1 MSLGPSP
8 SFSAGSAPPGSIKV
22 MLVDDSAIV
31 RGLVARILAEEPLI
45 TVAAQASNG
54 EQAIATLARTP
65 VDVVVLD
72 IEMPVMDGITAL
84 PGILRAV
91 PGIKVIMLS
100 SLTQRGATFTFQAL
114 KAGAADYIP
123 KPSASSDM
131 SGTGSFKRELI
142 DKIKSLAARRLRPP
156 PPPAAPGLP
165 ARPAIPAPPPR
176 PAAPTTA
183 TAPAMGAVEVL
194 VIGSST
200 GGPQAL
206 FDIATKLKGVR
217 PRIPILI
224 TQHMPPTFTGI
235 LAEHMASS
243 SGLPAAEGKDGEK
256 VEAGHIYIAPGG
268 KHMLVEK
275 RGADRFI
282 KITDDPPENF
292 CKPAVDPLFR
302 SVSAAY
308 GAKVMAI
315 VLTGMGS
322 DGGKGG
328 AVIAKAGGLLY
339 AQDEATCVVY
349 GMPAAAAATGLC
361 KAILPLPEIGTLIRK
376 TVGG

>member
-8 SFSAGSAPPGSIKV
+8 SFSAAAPAGAIKV

-31 RGLVARILAEEPLI
+31 RGLVARILAEDPLI

-72 IEMPVMDGITAL
+72 IEMPVMDGLTAL

-100 SLTQRGATFTFQAL
+100 SLTQRGATVTFQAL

-131 SGTGSFKRELI
+131 TGTGGFKRELI
-142 DKIKSLAARRLRPP
+142 DKIKSLAARRLRPL
-156 PPPAAPGLP
+156 PPAPGAAPAP
-165 ARPAIPAPPPR
+165 PRPAIPA
-176 PAAPTTA
+176 AATLTTA
-183 TAPAMGAVEVL
+183 VAPPAGAVEVL

-206 FDIATKLKGVR
+206 FDIAAKLRGVQ
-217 PRIPILI
+217 PRMPILI
-224 TQHMPPTFTGI
+224 TQHMPPTFTSI
-235 LAEHMASS
+235 LAEHIASA
-243 SGLPAAEGKDGEK
+243 SGLPAAEGVHGQKIETGR
-256 VEAGHIYIAPGG
+256 IYVAPGG

-275 RGADRFI
+275 RGSDRFI
-282 KITDDPPENF
+282 KISDDPPENF

-302 SVSAAY
+302 SIAAAY
-308 GAKVMAI
+308 GAKVVAI

-322 DGGKGG
+322 DGAKGG
-328 AVIAKAGGLLY
+328 AIIAQGGGLLY

-349 GMPAAAAATGLC
+349 GMPAATAHTGLC
-361 KAILPLPEIGTLIRK
+361 KAILPLPEIAILIRR

>member
-1 MSLGPSP
+1 
-8 SFSAGSAPPGSIKV
+8 

-31 RGLVARILAEEPLI
+31 RGLVARILTEEPLI
-45 TVAAQASNG
+45 SVAAQASNG
-54 EQAIATLARTP
+54 EQAIATLARTA

-84 PGILRAV
+84 PGILRAA
-91 PGIKVIMLS
+91 PGVKVIMLS
-100 SLTQRGATFTFQAL
+100 SLTQRGATVTFQAL

-123 KPSASSDM
+123 KPSASSEM
-131 SGTGSFKRELI
+131 SGAGSFKRELI
-142 DKIKSLAARRLRPP
+142 DKIKGLAARRLRPAVP
-156 PPPAAPGLP
+156 APGAPAA
-165 ARPAIPAPPPR
+165 ATPPR
-176 PAAPTTA
+176 PAAPA
-183 TAPAMGAVEVL
+183 TAAAPPMGAVEVL

-206 FDIATKLKGVR
+206 FDIAAKLKGVR
-217 PRIPILI
+217 PRMPILI

-235 LAEHMASS
+235 LAEHIASS

-256 VEAGHIYIAPGG
+256 IEAGRIYIAPGG

-275 RGADRFI
+275 RGTDRFI

-302 SVSAAY
+302 SISAAY

-328 AVIAKAGGLLY
+328 AIIAKAGGLLY

-349 GMPAAAAATGLC
+349 GMPAAAAQTGLC
-361 KAILPLPEIGTLIRK
+361 KAILPLPEIGNLIRK

>member
-1 MSLGPSP
+1 MSLGPTPTAAACSP
-8 SFSAGSAPPGSIKV
+8 AAGSIKV

-31 RGLVARILAEEPLI
+31 RGLVARILSEEPLI
-45 TVAAQASNG
+45 KVAAQASNG
-54 EQAIATLARTP
+54 EQAIAALARNP

-72 IEMPVMDGITAL
+72 IEMPVMDGLTAL
-84 PGILRAV
+84 PGILKAV

-100 SLTQRGATFTFQAL
+100 SLTQRGATVTFQAL

-142 DKIKSLAARRLRPP
+142 DKIKSLAARRLRPAAP
-156 PPPAAPGLP
+156 ATAPSATSAAPRPSAPAAPS
-165 ARPAIPAPPPR
+165 
-176 PAAPTTA
+176 TA
-183 TAPAMGAVEVL
+183 TPPSIGAVEVL
-194 VIGSST
+194 AIGSST

-206 FDIATKLKGVR
+206 FDIAAKLKGVR

-224 TQHMPPTFTGI
+224 TQHMPATFTGI

-243 SGLPAAEGKDGEK
+243 SGLPAAEGVDGQK
-256 VEAGHIYIAPGG
+256 VEAGRIYIAPGG

-282 KITDDPPENF
+282 KITEDPPENF
-292 CKPAVDPLFR
+292 CRPAVDPMFR
-302 SVSAAY
+302 SISAAY

-328 AVIAKAGGLLY
+328 GIIAKAGGLLY
-339 AQDEATCVVY
+339 AQDEASCVVY

-361 KAILPLPEIGTLIRK
+361 KAILPLSEIGTLIKK